1 LRGAFDDPPTEASA
15 AGNYHPPGEEEIVI
29 DTRRQ
34 FLAKGSVV
42 VGGVLVGGNVLAAC
56 GDDDDSG
63 GDEGAAPTK
72 RVNLGM
78 NWGKDVEFAGYYVGI
93 EEGFYAD
100 DGVELELISGGPN
113 APESVQMVA
122 SGTANIGI
130 SSDLIQIFDTIEKGT
145 PLVMFAAKFQQSPA
159 GLASLPDNPVRTAQD
174 MVGKRIGGPQGDQRF
189 FDTVL
194 AVNGLKPGDYEFV
207 PTGFDPEPLANGD
220 VDALSVFVTNQPL
233 TLEAQGVEVVAVTY
247 AEMGLASYA
256 DILYAEQDYIE
267 SNRETL
273 VGFLRGTVKGW
284 ETQNASPEVGAQ
296 LTIDQYGADLGLKL
310 EDEVREAKAMIP
322 LMQSDVT
329 KEKGIFWMSAEELGG
344 PMYEALRASGREN
357 LPPVDEALDLTLI
370 EEAYDGKTSL
380 I

>member
-1 LRGAFDDPPTEASA
+1 M
-15 AGNYHPPGEEEIVI
+15 I

-34 FLAKGSVV
+34 FLMKGSVV
-42 VGGVLVGGNVLAAC
+42 VGGVLVGGNLLAAC
-56 GDDDDSG
+56 GDDDDDSEQNG
-63 GDEGAAPTK
+63 GGGRPTADVK
-72 RVNLGM
+72 LGM
-78 NWGKDVEFAGYYVGI
+78 NWVKDVEFAGYYIGI
-93 EEGFYAD
+93 EEGFYRD
-100 DGVELELISGGPN
+100 EGVDLELISGGPN

-122 SGTANIGI
+122 SGTADIGI

-159 GLASLPDNPVRTAQD
+159 GLASLPDNPVRTAKD

-207 PTGFDPEPLANGD
+207 PTGFDPEPLAKGD

-233 TLEAQGVEVVAVTY
+233 TLEAQGVDVVAVTY

-256 DILYAEQDYIE
+256 DILYAERDYVE
-267 SNRETL
+267 SNRDTV
-273 VGFLRGTVKGW
+273 VGFLRGTIKGW
-284 ETQNASPEVGAQ
+284 ETQNASPEKGAQ
-296 LTIDQYGADLGLKL
+296 LTVDKYGADLGLKL

-344 PMYEALRASGREN
+344 PMYEALEASGRKN

-370 EEAYDGKTSL
+370 EEAYGGKTSL

>member
-1 LRGAFDDPPTEASA
+1 M
-15 AGNYHPPGEEEIVI
+15 I

-34 FLAKGSVV
+34 FLMKGSVV

-63 GDEGAAPTK
+63 QEGGAGQTQ

-78 NWGKDVEFAGYYVGI
+78 NWVKDVEFAGYYIGI
-93 EEGFYAD
+93 ERGFYGD
-100 DGVELELISGGPN
+100 DGVELEMISGGPN

-130 SSDLIQIFDTIEKGT
+130 SSDLIQIFDTVEKGT

-174 MVGKRIGGPQGDQRF
+174 MVGKRLGGPQGDQRF

-194 AVNGLKPGDYEFV
+194 AVNGLKPGDYKFV

-233 TLEAQGVEVVAVTY
+233 TLEAQGVDVVAVTY
-247 AEMGLASYA
+247 ADMGMASYA
-256 DILYAEQDYIE
+256 DILYAERDYIE
-267 SNRETL
+267 SNRDAI

-284 ETQNASPEVGAQ
+284 ETQNANPAIGAK
-296 LTIDQYGADLGLKL
+296 LTVDQYGADLGLKL
-310 EDEVREAKAMIP
+310 EDETREAKAMIP

-329 KEKGIFWMSAEELGG
+329 KEKGIFWMSAEELAG
-344 PMYEALRASGREN
+344 PMYKALRASGREN
-357 LPPVDEALDLTLI
+357 LPPVKEVLDLSLIEDAYGGKTTLI
-370 EEAYDGKTSL
+370 
-380 I
+380 